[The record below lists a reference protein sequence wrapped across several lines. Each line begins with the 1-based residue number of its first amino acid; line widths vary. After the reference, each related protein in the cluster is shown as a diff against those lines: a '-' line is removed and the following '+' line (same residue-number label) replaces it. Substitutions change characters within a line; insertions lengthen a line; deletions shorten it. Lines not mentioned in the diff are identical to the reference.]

1 MLTYRLAAP
10 EQFHEF
16 FQLMVAESG
25 DYLDPALSLMG
36 ADRARFAQLFRTVGQ
51 VYGIYQED
59 AWAGF
64 YWVEVRDA
72 VLHLHGLM
80 LRPEFQGKGMGKQV
94 LADLEAE
101 YENRVEAMELGV
113 HRSNERALA
122 LYERAGFR
130 IVRIRCKSSTSFCQ
144 KEAGKRVVSRQGEI
158 GPPPVS
164 FFRKG

>member
-1 MLTYRLAAP
+1 VLTYRLAAP

-36 ADRARFAQLFRTVGQ
+36 AARARFAQLFRTVGQ

-80 LRPEFQGKGMGKQV
+80 LRPEFQGKGMGRQV
-94 LADLEAE
+94 LAALEAE

-130 IVRIRCKSSTSFCQ
+130 IVRVLEELSFLVLQ
-144 KEAGKRVVSRQGEI
+144 KPLAVRGGEARDRREGG
-158 GPPPVS
+158 
-164 FFRKG
+164 